1 MSHPD
6 DQRDPAGAL
15 ADPVGTKVS
24 SWRFWAALVPDHPV
38 WTARFAALR
47 SPPAR
52 ELATADEFPGDLA
65 LVRDTTH

>member
-1 MSHPD
+1 MSHLD

-15 ADPVGTKVS
+15 ADPVAAKVS

-47 SPPAR
+47 FPPAP

-65 LVRDTTH
+65 LSQETTH